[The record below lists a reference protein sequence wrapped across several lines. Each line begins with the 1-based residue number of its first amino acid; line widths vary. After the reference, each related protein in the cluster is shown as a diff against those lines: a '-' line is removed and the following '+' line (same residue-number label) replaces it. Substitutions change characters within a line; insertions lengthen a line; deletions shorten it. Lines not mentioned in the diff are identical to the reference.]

1 MLPKKWISVFTLTA
15 LFAFSMHPLH
25 ISVTDIEYDEKAKSL
40 EIMSR
45 IFMDDLELT
54 MRNRLNQPD
63 LDIMAQG
70 KKLDEM
76 MAAYFGEKLRITL
89 DNKLQKV
96 IYLGHEADG
105 DTYIFYIEVPNI
117 RRWKNIRVSNTVLM
131 ETHGDQSNLVHVK
144 VRDDLKSM
152 RLTKSNQTDD
162 VSFDIK

>member
-1 MLPKKWISVFTLTA
+1 MLLKKWISVFALTA

-54 MRNRLNQPD
+54 MRNRLNQPN

-117 RRWKNIRVSNTVLM
+117 RRWKNIRVSNTALM

-162 VSFDIK
+162 VSFDLK

>member
-70 KKLDEM
+70 KKTTN
-76 MAAYFGEKLRITL
+76 F
-89 DNKLQKV
+89 
-96 IYLGHEADG
+96 
-105 DTYIFYIEVPNI
+105 
-117 RRWKNIRVSNTVLM
+117 RR
-131 ETHGDQSNLVHVK
+131 
-144 VRDDLKSM
+144 
-152 RLTKSNQTDD
+152 
-162 VSFDIK
+162 

>member
-117 RRWKNIRVSNTVLM
+117 RRWKNIRVSNTALM

>member
-70 KKLDEM
+70 KMLDEM

-117 RRWKNIRVSNTVLM
+117 RRWKNIRVSNTALM

>member
-1 MLPKKWISVFTLTA
+1 
-15 LFAFSMHPLH
+15 
-25 ISVTDIEYDEKAKSL
+25 
-40 EIMSR
+40 
-45 IFMDDLELT
+45 
-54 MRNRLNQPD
+54 
-63 LDIMAQG
+63 MAQG

-117 RRWKNIRVSNTVLM
+117 RRWKNIRVSNTALM